1 MRALLGLETQ
11 NDNHHKECDLLLSP
25 EATDNFSQ
33 DSRLSEGRAF
43 DILMEGL
50 HKKALLLKHAA
61 MCDNLTKSAFLFPQL
76 REKLHEHK
84 VHGKW
89 RIQMAFPWSPACL
102 QAATFFGHKQH
113 VLKECQLIPVFVQA
127 EQGR

>member
-1 MRALLGLETQ
+1 MIITIK
-11 NDNHHKECDLLLSP
+11 NVTFCLSP
-25 EATDNFSQ
+25 GATGNFSQ

-84 VHGKW
+84 VHGKC
-89 RIQMAFPWSPACL
+89 RIQTAFPWSPACL
-102 QAATFFGHKQH
+102 
-113 VLKECQLIPVFVQA
+113 
-127 EQGR
+127 